1 MFHLT
6 FDESLESLEVVKVPM
21 NSNISLAQIIVV
33 LCILISTQIETRE
46 DEEQNVKMAETIELL
61 LAAGY
66 FRARI
71 KGLSPFDKVLR
82 WLRKNYCCKEKRYYC
97 WITTNSVDKRV
108 LRYLVSACKLMVTEF
123 CQGICYC
130 TMAAFIELLF

>member
-1 MFHLT
+1 ML
-6 FDESLESLEVVKVPM
+6 KVPM
-21 NSNISLAQIIVV
+21 NSNISLAQVIVF

-82 WLRKNYCCKEKRYYC
+82 WLRKNFCCKEKQYC

-123 CQGICYC
+123 GQGICYC
-130 TMAAFIELLF
+130 TVAAFIELLF

>member
-1 MFHLT
+1 M
-6 FDESLESLEVVKVPM
+6 PM
-21 NSNISLAQIIVV
+21 NSKISLAQVIVF

-82 WLRKNYCCKEKRYYC
+82 WLQKNFCCKENQYY
-97 WITTNSVDKRV
+97 
-108 LRYLVSACKLMVTEF
+108 
-123 CQGICYC
+123 
-130 TMAAFIELLF
+130 